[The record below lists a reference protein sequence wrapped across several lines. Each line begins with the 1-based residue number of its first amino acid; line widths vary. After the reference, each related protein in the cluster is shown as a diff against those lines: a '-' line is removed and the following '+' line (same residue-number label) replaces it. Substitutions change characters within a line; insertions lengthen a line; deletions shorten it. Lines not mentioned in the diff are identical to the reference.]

1 MPVSIRSMRNLNK
14 GVKVPGTGLVLYPG
28 GTEKTPTGES
38 NAFVNS
44 GLTAE
49 DLLSYAKKY
58 NLPTTS
64 NRDFQKAQYE
74 LLNSTPTGRRSL
86 EIMQKKFGKSKAG
99 TYVDDILGARTMAMM
114 KNTPTIGGEEHIRI
128 VPKEIPITPLEIP
141 KKIPD
146 IAGLKGNYYISWPGD
161 RSYAKENNLNHID
174 GYNQL
179 PLSSY
184 KDLEYIK
191 NEAAKRGIEPGGYT
205 EHKEGDIDWK
215 NKIGENPASGFYNL
229 NYALDR
235 FSALDLPQDED
246 VYNQLLK
253 EVYPNEVVNPEEYK
267 ENRTKIPMGIIDVK
281 TGKFIPEETDKT
293 KDTWKYAYLKKM
305 TEKYPEYFDLTKS
318 ANMVP
323 KEIYE
328 ASPGG
333 RGYNTGRGVGVQDRK
348 IINELNQFHP
358 DVDSEHPR
366 YEWKNK
372 GVDGEVGMWKSEAPE
387 GANAYDRRYRY
398 GSRLDKSTPM
408 RRKTDAM
415 IKQ

>member
-1 MPVSIRSMRNLNK
+1 MKNLNG

-128 VPKEIPITPLEIP
+128 VPKEIPITPLETP

-184 KDLEYIK
+184 KDLEYIVNYISELFSEIK
-191 NEAAKRGIEPGGYT
+191 LPI
-205 EHKEGDIDWK
+205 
-215 NKIGENPASGFYNL
+215 L
-229 NYALDR
+229 NII
-235 FSALDLPQDED
+235 SS
-246 VYNQLLK
+246 
-253 EVYPNEVVNPEEYK
+253 PNCGP
-267 ENRTKIPMGIIDVK
+267 IICK
-281 TGKFIPEETDKT
+281 PTGKSSAKPQGTEIPGIPAKE
-293 KDTWKYAYLKKM
+293 AG
-305 TEKYPEYFDLTKS
+305 
-318 ANMVP
+318 MV
-323 KEIYE
+323 
-328 ASPGG
+328 
-333 RGYNTGRGVGVQDRK
+333 
-348 IINELNQFHP
+348 
-358 DVDSEHPR
+358 
-366 YEWKNK
+366 
-372 GVDGEVGMWKSEAPE
+372 
-387 GANAYDRRYRY
+387 
-398 GSRLDKSTPM
+398 
-408 RRKTDAM
+408 
-415 IKQ
+415 